1 MKKLL
6 FLLAFFLLLPS
17 IIYAGGAYNTSN
29 GIWKINP
36 DTGQRDWTSLSYP
49 AGSTITVSAI
59 QWPNGQI
66 STSPV
71 SAGGGVW
78 GSITGSISGQSDLQ
92 SQFSTV
98 GISTGNIYSNLQS
111 TAAALSVETTNRQNG
126 NTALGISTGNINTSL
141 LSTQQST
148 GTLVNNIT
156 ALGISTG
163 TILTNESNIG
173 ISTGNINTTLL
184 GVKYSTATAGF
195 GLSMN
200 SANQIYLVAGTTIA
214 AANVQGGALGSSVIC
229 SSIQAGSYPL
239 VIISSMQ
246 AGTYG
251 NIIVSSIQA
260 GSYENIRTGTSTV
273 AKTLDTSLVASY
285 ENIRVGTATIALTY
299 TGNINAGNINA
310 GTLGTSV
317 ICSSHAVSSIYP
329 SAMTSGTYSI
339 IVSSLQTGGYNNI
352 TAGTATIANSL
363 SRLDFGVVV
372 TSPCAL
378 IGLSTS
384 TVRITIF
391 YPYAVTI
398 GSISACCSDGTN
410 VVWNAQ
416 IRAITAPLTSAL
428 PVLSS
433 DITSGTVFQGG
444 TLSNTAVASG
454 SAIYLILKSY
464 SGTISNFD
472 VQGYVT
478 HP

>member
-214 AANVQGGALGSSVIC
+214 AANVQGGTLGASVIC
-229 SSIQAGSYPL
+229 SSNA
-239 VIISSMQ
+239 VSSVQ
-246 AGTYG
+246 DAS
-251 NIIVSSIQA
+251 IVSMA
-260 GSYENIRTGTSTV
+260 
-273 AKTLDTSLVASY
+273 ASK
-285 ENIRVGTATIALTY
+285 V
-299 TGNINAGNINA
+299 NA
-310 GTLGTSV
+310 GTLGSNV
-317 ICSSHAVSSIYP
+317 ICSSMNISIQGYSNSNKIFEPVSFGVSVSSPY
-329 SAMTSGTYSI
+329 G
-339 IVSSLQTGGYNNI
+339 L
-352 TAGTATIANSL
+352 AGTTVCISN
-363 SRLDFGVVV
+363 DF
-372 TSPCAL
+372 PYA
-378 IGLSTS
+378 
-384 TVRITIF
+384 ITISTA
-391 YPYAVTI
+391 YYYLV
-398 GSISACCSDGTN
+398 GGGTN
-410 VVWNAQ
+410 VVFTLDERVNTNPAAVGTYIWSGAQ
-416 IRAITAPLTSAL
+416 TA
-428 PVLSS
+428 
-433 DITSGTVFQGG
+433 SGTVPVG
-444 TLSNTAVASG
+444 ASLN
-454 SAIYLILKSY
+454 SS
-464 SGTISNFD
+464 TISANYGLYLMVGSVSGNVPDF
-472 VQGYVT
+472 VIKGYGYKQ
-478 HP
+478 